1 VRQVGTD
8 KSGPSLSACFSGL
21 TLGLMSLDQLGLRI
35 IIESGKQPDATAQ
48 EKKEA
53 NYAGKILPIRK
64 RGNLLLC
71 TLLLGNVAVN
81 SMVFVDERIDVSI
94 ISCS

>member
-1 VRQVGTD
+1 
-8 KSGPSLSACFSGL
+8 
-21 TLGLMSLDQLGLRI
+21 MSLDQLGLRI

-53 NYAGKILPIRK
+53 SYAGKILPIRK

-81 SMVFVDERIDVSI
+81 SMVCFKV
-94 ISCS
+94 